1 MGGSVL
7 ARAARRDCMCRTWHI
22 GRKGRKEASG
32 DERAGEGLNYRWR
45 KLSTWPAPFRSLLP
59 LRDPGG
65 RRAATAATASIV
77 NVYISRRLKWRR
89 KRKPGGLSINTTSV
103 LLLPA
108 VDDVRIQNQNAG
120 DDSPEFEVINTYACS
135 QECSQEWK
143 RHGGRAGG
151 R

>member
-1 MGGSVL
+1 MAQVVYL
-7 ARAARRDCMCRTWHI
+7 A
-22 GRKGRKEASG
+22 
-32 DERAGEGLNYRWR
+32 L
-45 KLSTWPAPFRSLLP
+45 FRSLLP
-59 LRDPGG
+59 LREPGG

-108 VDDVRIQNQNAG
+108 VDDVVRIQNQNAG
-120 DDSPEFEVINTYACS
+120 DVSPEFEVIHTYACS
-135 QECSQEWK
+135 QECSQEWN